1 MAVRRKYENDRRSLK
16 ESEKGEEFKSRRVR
30 RAKYEQRKQRVSD
43 YDNQHCNFNF
53 KFCTFIYIKAYDR
66 RKSVLTENERQYY
79 NQLSK
84 EYMSDESDSSD
95 TESIVVHKHP
105 WRSESKLISN

>member
-1 MAVRRKYENDRRSLK
+1 MITNIAILIFGHSL
-16 ESEKGEEFKSRRVR
+16 
-30 RAKYEQRKQRVSD
+30 Q
-43 YDNQHCNFNF
+43 
-53 KFCTFIYIKAYDR
+53 AYGR

-84 EYMSDESDSSD
+84 EYMSDESDLSD

-105 WRSESKLISN
+105 WRSESK

>member
-1 MAVRRKYENDRRSLK
+1 MKIPKHLVAVKRKYENDRRFLK

-30 RAKYEQRKQRVSD
+30 RAKYEQRKQRVRD
-43 YDNQHCNFNF
+43 YNNQHYKFNF
-53 KFCTFIYIKAYDR
+53 FVHSLQAYDR

-95 TESIVVHKHP
+95 TENIVVHKHP
-105 WRSESKLISN
+105 WRSESK

>member
-1 MAVRRKYENDRRSLK
+1 MIMILNIATLIIIFAHSL
-16 ESEKGEEFKSRRVR
+16 
-30 RAKYEQRKQRVSD
+30 Q
-43 YDNQHCNFNF
+43 
-53 KFCTFIYIKAYDR
+53 AYDR

-84 EYMSDESDSSD
+84 EYMSGESDSSD

-105 WRSESKLISN
+105 WRSESK

>member
-1 MAVRRKYENDRRSLK
+1 MSKENKGHVITIINITNLIFFVHSL
-16 ESEKGEEFKSRRVR
+16 
-30 RAKYEQRKQRVSD
+30 Q
-43 YDNQHCNFNF
+43 
-53 KFCTFIYIKAYDR
+53 AYDR

-95 TESIVVHKHP
+95 TQSIVVHKHP
-105 WRSESKLISN
+105 WRSESK